1 MDYSDGSDM
10 VIEVLCNHVCRRLP
24 FVYDHT
30 MYVDRGWQVS
40 GRHCQCHRRQDRR
53 DVGDCISRVPTQI
66 WSTFILNMFIILRLL
81 CREFN
86 SL

>member
-1 MDYSDGSDM
+1 MDHSDASDIS
-10 VIEVLCNHVCRRLP
+10 IEVFSNHFCRRLL
-24 FVYDHT
+24 FVYDS
-30 MYVDRGWQVS
+30 YDVDRGCQVS

-53 DVGDCISRVPTQI
+53 DVVDSISRVPTQI
-66 WSTFILNMFIILRLL
+66 WSTFILNMSIIVRPL

>member
-30 MYVDRGWQVS
+30 MWTVVGRCQVDTVTVS
-40 GRHCQCHRRQDRR
+40 VTGVKTASMLGTEFPEFRHKYGQL
-53 DVGDCISRVPTQI
+53 SY
-66 WSTFILNMFIILRLL
+66 
-81 CREFN
+81 
-86 SL
+86 

>member
-1 MDYSDGSDM
+1 MDDSDGSDM

-30 MYVDRGWQVS
+30 VQVS
-40 GRHCQCHRRQDRR
+40 GRHCQCHRLQDRR
-53 DVGDCISRVPTQI
+53 DVVDCISRVPTQI
-66 WSTFILNMFIILRLL
+66 LSIFILNMFIILRLL